1 MAEDENRVEVLEQRI
16 KYLEERLEAVENAL
30 KSLIRDFMERNTQ
43 DERNTEAGNH
53 GSNSIPVTP
62 TWNPMLFEENSRSG
76 HGEKSFSPEKKKEN
90 PWLGGVARVCAEISE
105 SMQRIEKQSEENIEE
120 ACQSDS
126 ATTRRLKLVGKEIDK
141 AMEVLVGQEQGMG
154 VNQSEES
161 TSSESSIRWSE
172 IQVFHALSAYDK
184 MPTDDSEQSS
194 FAELFDYSGVFKPSP
209 EKLIEYKT
217 SPRYKR
223 AREAVKDDGQKLKKI
238 RRELKEFAMRG
249 RSFGQ
254 DQSTKNVGSKQSQ
267 SNSKV
272 GSDKGTV
279 YRVTSQKSLKG
290 KSSSGKA
297 EWGRKRGPR
306 GSSTTSRRR
315 VSPNSDINLLVI
327 DMVGKIC
334 REESR
339 ALNPSMPR
347 WYLPVPYATTILSG
361 SASINSMISHFRTS
375 DRVMSSLEN
384 CEQIFIPINDGGVWP
399 GQKNDGEGLH
409 WYLLV
414 LDFNKRKV
422 LIFDSNEPYIAED
435 RERRLEQIRQ
445 VFMAGDREFGNL
457 TEWDY
462 ETPRSVPQQQNTY
475 DCGMFVATF
484 MMELHLYK
492 YTLVDVNEGSRFQ
505 LATTMIS
512 HQLNKMRT
520 RAIEFIKDELKLRR
534 SRC

>member
-1 MAEDENRVEVLEQRI
+1 MAPIRYRLPQHGIQCFLKRIPDRV
-16 KYLEERLEAVENAL
+16 
-30 KSLIRDFMERNTQ
+30 M
-43 DERNTEAGNH
+43 
-53 GSNSIPVTP
+53 
-62 TWNPMLFEENSRSG
+62 
-76 HGEKSFSPEKKKEN
+76 
-90 PWLGGVARVCAEISE
+90 
-105 SMQRIEKQSEENIEE
+105 
-120 ACQSDS
+120 
-126 ATTRRLKLVGKEIDK
+126 
-141 AMEVLVGQEQGMG
+141 GMG

-194 FAELFDYSGVFKPSP
+194 FTELFDYSGVFKPSP

-254 DQSTKNVGSKQSQ
+254 DQSAKNVGSKQSQ

-279 YRVTSQKSLKG
+279 YNVTSQKSLKG

-297 EWGRKRGPR
+297 ECGRKRGPR

-315 VSPNSDINLLVI
+315 VSPNSDIKHLVKI
-327 DMVGKIC
+327 FLEKRPETEDKGKKTLVDLDEIC
-334 REESR
+334 LTWKDLECLRPREW
-339 ALNPSMPR
+339 LNDK
-347 WYLPVPYATTILSG
+347 LPDILGHRHGGKNSPGRKQG
-361 SASINSMISHFRTS
+361 S
-375 DRVMSSLEN
+375 E
-384 CEQIFIPINDGGVWP
+384 PINATVV
-399 GQKNDGEGLH
+399 LTSAVC
-409 WYLLV
+409 V

-435 RERRLEQIRQ
+435 HERRLEQIRQ
-445 VFMAGDREFGNL
+445 VLKFTQSMLSHPKFMAGDREFGNL